1 MLEKRSH
8 TVVTADNGVYA
19 LEALERESFDIVL
32 MDMQMPEM
40 SGFEAIRRI
49 REKERGT
56 GAHIPIIALTAHAM
70 QGDRDRCLA
79 AGADEYVTKP
89 VRRQELFEKIA
100 ALVARETAETA
111 P

>member
-1 MLEKRSH
+1 
-8 TVVTADNGVYA
+8 
-19 LEALERESFDIVL
+19 
-32 MDMQMPEM
+32 
-40 SGFEAIRRI
+40 
-49 REKERGT
+49 
-56 GAHIPIIALTAHAM
+56 M